1 MYLCEDMEMEP
12 IMAVWAGLSHLT
24 ETEICSETAA
34 AGYSLD
40 GESLPEDELAPYIQI
55 AIDQINFVIGD
66 PATNE
71 YGMSS
76 PFRYITRLICIQ
88 SCSSRLPWSP

>member
-12 IMAVWAGLSHLT
+12 IMAVWAGLSNLT
-24 ETEICSETAA
+24 KTEIYFWIFP

-40 GESLPEDELAPYIQI
+40 GESLPEDELAPYIQT

-71 YGMSS
+71 YGMCDPS
-76 PFRYITRLICIQ
+76 
-88 SCSSRLPWSP
+88 